1 MKGILASDTKILQSF
16 LRKYHFRVATSNER
30 FISYESSELTELLIL
45 TGASGERAYRGAQ
58 VLGNMPEVTFVL
70 SVGTAASL
78 NKTVRIGSIVLCDSL
93 KKLMG
98 EMALWSSS
106 SVTELE
112 VTNCVPM
119 EMLFNHIDESERNL
133 IKGSIVTAPHIA
145 TNSNMRTWL
154 GRDLRVDSI
163 DQDAAY
169 TASACSEMSM
179 PFAIIRG
186 ITSQESGNFP
196 QSRYQVDRRSRS
208 SESNVAYTPHRI
220 SEYIKFRFGRRI
232 VSNRMNQILTRLNS
246 ISVPESHLL

>member
-1 MKGILASDTKILQSF
+1 MKGILASDTKILQGF
-16 LRKYHFRVATSNER
+16 LRKHHFRVSTSNER
-30 FISYESSELTELLIL
+30 FISYESPELTELLIL

-58 VLGNMPEVTFVL
+58 LLGNMPEVTFVL

-78 NKTVRIGSIVLCDSL
+78 QKTIRIGNVVLCDRL
-93 KKLMG
+93 KKLVG

-112 VTNCVPM
+112 VANCVPM
-119 EMLFNHIDESERNL
+119 EMLFKHIDESERNL

-154 GRDLRVDSI
+154 GRDLRVGSI

-169 TASACSEMSM
+169 TASACSEISM

-186 ITSQESGNFP
+186 ITSQESGSFP
-196 QSRYQVDRRSRS
+196 QSRYQIDRRSRS
-208 SESNVAYTPHRI
+208 SKSNIAEAPYRI
-220 SEYIKFRFGRRI
+220 SEYIRFRLGSRI
-232 VSNRMNQILTRLNS
+232 VSNRMNQILTRVNS
-246 ISVPESHLL
+246 LSVPE